1 MTFNANVFVKGNLT
15 ENHYYGSDSR
25 KYDHLTDEKGNTY
38 IVNGDMKIVA
48 DHLVN
53 NNGTFVETLNLKK

>member
-25 KYDHLTDEKGNTY
+25 KSPGEKGNTY